1 MANKNNLI
9 PQAHTLTVEEQS
21 KGGKISGQVRKEKK
35 TIQKILN
42 DFLDSDVVTNEKLT
56 KLAQKAGISTTGSIK
71 ELVTAICILN
81 TLKQGDVSELQ
92 KLTSLLGEENQN
104 SDVIDKL
111 DQVLKGID
119 EVMHND

>member
-1 MANKNNLI
+1 MANKQNLI

-42 DFLDSDVVTNEKLT
+42 DFLDSGINTNQKLT
-56 KLAQKAGISTTGSIK
+56 KLAEKAGLSTEGSIK
-71 ELVTAICILN
+71 DLVTAVCILN

-92 KLTSLLGEENQN
+92 KLTALLGEENQN

-119 EVMHND
+119 EVMHDD